1 MNTAPTHEHDLDDQN
16 GEELLIH
23 AWRSE
28 QLRRLGL
35 SCAAADA
42 FADSVDWHD
51 LAALLT
57 RGCPLALALE
67 IVR

>member
-1 MNTAPTHEHDLDDQN
+1 MNTAPTHDPDVDGQS

-28 QLRRLGL
+28 QLRGLGL
-35 SCAAADA
+35 PPTVADA

-51 LAALLT
+51 LAALTT
-57 RGCPLALALE
+57 RGCPLGLALE

>member
-1 MNTAPTHEHDLDDQN
+1 MNTSPIQDRELDKQS
-16 GEELLIH
+16 GEALLIR

-28 QLRRLGL
+28 QLRSLGL
-35 SCAAADA
+35 PPSVADA

>member
-1 MNTAPTHEHDLDDQN
+1 MNTAPTHDHDLDERSAEDV
-16 GEELLIH
+16 LVR

-28 QLRRLGL
+28 QLRNLGL
-35 SCAAADA
+35 PRATADA
-42 FADSVDWHD
+42 FADDVDWHD

>member
-1 MNTAPTHEHDLDDQN
+1 MNTAPTHDQDLDERSAEDV
-16 GEELLIH
+16 LVR

-28 QLRRLGL
+28 QLRSLGL
-35 SCAAADA
+35 PRAAADA

>member
-1 MNTAPTHEHDLDDQN
+1 MNTAPTHDHDLDEES

-28 QLRRLGL
+28 QLRGLGL
-35 SCAAADA
+35 PPSVADA

>member
-1 MNTAPTHEHDLDDQN
+1 MNTAPSLDHDLDEQH

-28 QLRRLGL
+28 QLRGLGL
-35 SCAAADA
+35 PPSVAEA